1 MTASPSARFR
11 GDFWAVTSAL
21 TTGLGLIAAKA
32 ALETINPFT
41 FNTYVF
47 ALGIIVILI
56 DAVISGTMTETI
68 AVRPVQLLFLF
79 VVAIFFCGSTLC
91 LYTAVSLTEPATV
104 SFLSRLELVATLLL
118 AGVFL
123 KERVSL
129 AESAGLILV
138 VAGIVV
144 MRYDASVELSRA
156 VVLVAAAS
164 LLSGIGEVLLKSR
177 ITWISW
183 RSVVL
188 YRNFFMAVIFL
199 AVGTILGEVSR
210 VSDIRMLGLLAVAA
224 ILLPYMGRLS
234 YLKAMR
240 NIDIS
245 RASIISQSQPFFAA
259 MAALLLLGTFPSLK
273 EIIGGL
279 LIVAGVIAIRLIE
292 MRMSRSRITDAG

>member
-1 MTASPSARFR
+1 MIVAQPARFR

-32 ALETINPFT
+32 ALETINPLT
-41 FNTYVF
+41 FNTYIFV
-47 ALGIIVILI
+47 LGTFVILI
-56 DAVISGTMTETI
+56 DAAISDTMNETI
-68 AVRPVQLLFLF
+68 AVRPAQLLFLF
-79 VVAIFFCGSTLC
+79 IIAVFFCGSTLC

-104 SFLSRLELVATLLL
+104 SFLSRLELVATLIL

-123 KERVSL
+123 KERVSP

-138 VAGIVV
+138 IAGIIV

-156 VVLVAAAS
+156 VALVAASS

-177 ITWISW
+177 INWISW

-188 YRNFFMAVIFL
+188 YRNLFMAIIFL
-199 AVGTILGEVSR
+199 IAGFISGRISW
-210 VSDIRMLGLLAVAA
+210 VSDFRMLLLLVVAA

-259 MAALLLLGTFPSLK
+259 VAALVLLGSFPSLK

-292 MRMSRSRITDAG
+292 MRMSRSRITNSR